1 MEGDRRIL
9 DLLDALDRLP
19 GPEHLEF
26 PYGYD
31 HERAG
36 FMRSVLLDRLSREFG
51 QPCRGVSRQDASA
64 YFGIHVPAAAT
75 DAGVALSVD
84 LSNFG
89 DLALVTAADGGT
101 ECALT
106 EAERRII
113 ESALSDLGYVRVP
126 QRLLLRPYDGVSGLA
141 GWYPEVDWDG
151 SPNDPVTWE
160 TRFFSYL

>member
-1 MEGDRRIL
+1 M
-9 DLLDALDRLP
+9 LDALDRLP
-19 GPEHLEF
+19 GPAHLEF
-26 PYGYD
+26 PEGYD
-31 HERAG
+31 HERAE
-36 FMRSVLLDRLSREFG
+36 FMRSVLLERLSREFG
-51 QPCRGVSRQDASA
+51 QPCSGVSRQDASA
-64 YFGIHVPAAAT
+64 YFGVHVPSAAT
-75 DAGVALSVD
+75 EAGVALNID

-89 DLALVTAADGGT
+89 DLALVTAADGVT

-126 QRLLLRPYDGVSGLA
+126 HRLLLRPYDGVSDLA